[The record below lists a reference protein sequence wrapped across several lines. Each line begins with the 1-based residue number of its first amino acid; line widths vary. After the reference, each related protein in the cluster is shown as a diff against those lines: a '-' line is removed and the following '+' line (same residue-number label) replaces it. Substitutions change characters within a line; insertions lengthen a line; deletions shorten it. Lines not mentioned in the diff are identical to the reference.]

1 MRKSFWVPITLG
13 LAACLALPLPGLS
26 APLSQRIEE
35 KQAQLERSKRRE
47 GVLTTT
53 IQRYDTRI
61 ESLQGEIKAT
71 RSRLGRVQHS
81 LDRQRAELLEVR
93 DRLEAARDRLER
105 LQRELATARE
115 VLAARLV
122 EIYKA
127 DTPDALTVVL
137 EADGFGDLLE
147 RAEFLERI
155 SAQDREITDEV
166 RRLRNQAERQADQ
179 LAELE
184 RREQL
189 TAERILRERDAVAAA
204 RDQLVSSREELVG
217 AQSDRRGALAQVR
230 DSRVRLEGDLAALER
245 EQARVQAA
253 LQGAGQQAFTPQRGA
268 GPIRQ
273 GSGQLIWPV
282 NGSVVSPF
290 GMRWGRLHAGVDIA
304 AAAGT
309 AIRAADSGRVVLLGW
324 VGGYGNYTCVQ
335 HTGSLS
341 TCYAHQSSF
350 ATSNGASVSQ
360 GQVIG
365 YVGCTGHCFG
375 DHLHFEVRVNGS
387 PVDPMGYL

>member
-1 MRKSFWVPITLG
+1 MRKTFWVPITLG
-13 LAACLALPLPGLS
+13 LAAFLVLPLPGLS
-26 APLSQRIEE
+26 APLSQRID
-35 KQAQLERSKRRE
+35 KKREQIAGARHKE
-47 GVLTTT
+47 GVLSTT
-53 IQRYDTRI
+53 IERFSTRI
-61 ESLQGEIKAT
+61 DSLEGEINAT
-71 RSRLGRVQHS
+71 QKQLDRAQRS

-93 DRLEAARDRLER
+93 DRLEEARDRLER
-105 LQRELATARE
+105 LRSELAKARV

-122 EIYKA
+122 EIYKS

-155 SAQDREITDEV
+155 SEQDRHITNRV
-166 RRLRNQAERQADQ
+166 RDLRDLARGQAVELAD
-179 LAELE
+179 LE
-184 RREQL
+184 EREQL
-189 TAERILRERDAVAAA
+189 AAERILVERDQIAAA
-204 RDQLVSSREELVG
+204 QSQLVSSRDQL
-217 AQSDRRGALAQVR
+217 ASARADRRGALAQVR
-230 DSRVRLEGDLAALER
+230 EQRGVMEDDLASLVA

-253 LQGAGQQAFTPQRGA
+253 LAGTPAPGPVQR
-268 GPIRQ
+268 

-282 NGSVVSPF
+282 SGPVTGSF
-290 GMRWGRLHAGVDIA
+290 GEARPGHMHAGIDISVPE
-304 AAAGT
+304 GT
-309 AIRAADSGRVVLLGW
+309 PIRAADSGQVALMGW

-350 ATSNGASVSQ
+350 ATSNGAHVSQ

-365 YVGCTGHCFG
+365 YSGNTGNSTG
-375 DHLHFEVRVNGS
+375 PHLHFETRVGGS

>member
-1 MRKSFWVPITLG
+1 MKKSFWVPLTLA
-13 LAACLALPLPGLS
+13 LAAYFLLPLPGTS
-26 APLSQRIEE
+26 APLKQRIE
-35 KQAQLERSKRRE
+35 KKRAEIQKVHQRE

-53 IQRYDTRI
+53 IQRFSTRI
-61 ESLQGEIKAT
+61 ESLQGEIGAT
-71 RSRLGRVQHS
+71 RGRLGRAQGS
-81 LDRQRAELLEVR
+81 LDRQQAELLDVR
-93 DRLEAARDRLER
+93 NRLEEARDQLER
-105 LQRELATARE
+105 LRRELATART

-127 DTPDALTVVL
+127 DAPDALTVVL

-147 RAEFLERI
+147 RAEFLDRI
-155 SAQDREITDEV
+155 SEQDREITERV
-166 RRLRNQAERQADQ
+166 RGLRDRARDQAVKLAD
-179 LAELE
+179 LE
-184 RREQL
+184 EREQL
-189 TAERILRERDAVAAA
+189 VAKELLRQRNVIATAEEQLVWSRDELAAA
-204 RDQLVSSREELVG
+204 RADK
-217 AQSDRRGALAQVR
+217 RGALSQVR
-230 DSRVRLEGDLAALER
+230 DTRASLEGDLRALEA

-253 LQGAGQQAFTPQRGA
+253 LQGAQAGSA

-273 GSGQLIWPV
+273 RSGALIWPV
-282 NGSVVSPF
+282 NGPVVSPF

-304 AAAGT
+304 VPAGT
-309 AIRAADSGRVVLLGW
+309 AIRAADSGRVALMGW

-335 HTGSLS
+335 HTAGLS

-365 YVGCTGHCFG
+365 HVGCTGHCFG
-375 DHLHFEVRVNGS
+375 DHLHFETRVNGS

>member
-1 MRKSFWVPITLG
+1 MKKTFWVPITLA
-13 LAACLALPLPGLS
+13 LAACFLMPLPGLT
-26 APLSQRIEE
+26 APLSQRIEKKRAAIE
-35 KQAQLERSKRRE
+35 KVKQRE

-53 IQRYDTRI
+53 IQRFSTRI
-61 ESLQGEIKAT
+61 HSLQGEIGAI
-71 RSRLGRVQHS
+71 RQRLGRAQAS
-81 LDRQRAELLEVR
+81 LDRQQAELLEVR
-93 DRLEAARDRLER
+93 NRLEEARDRLER
-105 LQRELATARE
+105 LRRRLATARK

-127 DTPDALTVVL
+127 DAPDALTVVL

-147 RAEFLERI
+147 RAEFLDRI
-155 SAQDREITDEV
+155 SDQDREMTDRV
-166 RRLRNQAERQADQ
+166 RGLRDQAHHQAVE
-179 LAELE
+179 LADLE
-184 RREQL
+184 EREQVV
-189 TAERILRERDAVAAA
+189 AEELLRQRNVIAEAEA
-204 RDQLVSSREELVG
+204 QLVSSRDDLAAARE
-217 AQSDRRGALAQVR
+217 DKRGALSQVR
-230 DSRVRLEGDLAALER
+230 DTRVSLEGDLRALEA

-253 LQGAGQQAFTPQRGA
+253 LQGAQAGPA

-273 GSGQLIWPV
+273 GSGALIWPV
-282 NGSVVSPF
+282 NGPVVSPF

-304 AAAGT
+304 VPGGT
-309 AIRAADSGRVVLLGW
+309 AIRAADSGRVVLMGW

-350 ATSNGASVSQ
+350 ATSNAASVSQ

-375 DHLHFEVRVNGS
+375 DHLHFETRVNGS

>member
-1 MRKSFWVPITLG
+1 MRKTFWVPITLG
-13 LAACLALPLPGLS
+13 LAAFLVLPLPGLS
-26 APLSQRIEE
+26 APLSQRIE
-35 KQAQLERSKRRE
+35 KKRGQIADARHKE
-47 GVLTTT
+47 GVLSTT
-53 IQRYDTRI
+53 IERFSTRI
-61 ESLQGEIKAT
+61 DSLEGEINAT
-71 RSRLGRVQHS
+71 QKQLDRAQRS

-93 DRLEAARDRLER
+93 DRLEEARDRLER
-105 LQRELATARE
+105 LRSELAKARV

-122 EIYKA
+122 EIYKS

-155 SAQDREITDEV
+155 SEQDRDITNRV
-166 RRLRNQAERQADQ
+166 RDLRDLARDQAMQ
-179 LAELE
+179 LADLE
-184 RREQL
+184 EREQL
-189 TAERILRERDAVAAA
+189 AAERILAERDQIATAQS
-204 RDQLVSSREELVG
+204 QLVSSRDEL
-217 AQSDRRGALAQVR
+217 ASARADRRGALAQVR
-230 DSRVRLEGDLAALER
+230 DSRVALEGDLRALEA

-253 LQGAGQQAFTPQRGA
+253 LANPTGA
-268 GPIRQ
+268 GPIKQ

-282 NGSVVSPF
+282 NGPVVSPF

-304 AAAGT
+304 VGSGT
-309 AIRAADSGRVVLLGW
+309 PIRAADAGRVVLMGW
-324 VGGYGNYTCVQ
+324 VGGYGNYTCIQ

-375 DHLHFEVRVNGS
+375 DHLHFEVRINGS
-387 PVDPMGYL
+387 ATDPLGYL